1 MYTAPSLVSVMTSE
15 HFQWEK
21 WLTCAEEG
29 SQQQLSQV
37 PPQHGRVP
45 SQKIIVWD
53 EIKIK

>member
-21 WLTCAEEG
+21 LLTCAAEG